1 MFGLGKDTSL
11 EDEVPGT
18 INLVDMEGLLDV
30 EKGENGNIILHPP
43 PSSDIN
49 DPLRWLRWK
58 KEYQLYLLTFWGFI
72 QSVSTI
78 WSGPIW
84 DLWVEMFGCTYN
96 QLNIMSGLCFVFIA
110 VGCVTLQPCALKLG
124 KRFVYLICTLFQI
137 IGNVIY
143 AKATGVNHLYAAS
156 AFVGFGS
163 APMYSL
169 IEISV
174 MDFYFQHQRASKI
187 SYLVFALYGGVALGP
202 LAAGYVTDGLGWKW
216 CPYIM
221 VIIFSVTFIVQ
232 FFTMEDTTFRRVET
246 PEDFQTV
253 ILEQIKS
260 RESQALDLGK
270 SHPSRVEVEL
280 HEDDDSS
287 IDQSIPKRPYWNRM
301 NIFSLAH
308 ADPRS
313 WFWVIF
319 KPFWL
324 ASFPAVVWCGILQA
338 VQQMWLTLISSTQAQ
353 FYSEPPYNFG
363 NSAIGL
369 TNLSTFVGIILGL
382 WYGGWFVD
390 KVTLYLSRKNNG
402 IMEPEFRLWNM
413 VIPVGINVCGLL
425 SYGLGFLNKVHWAV
439 PCILGQGSLGFS
451 MAAVTG
457 IAYTY
462 CSDSYP
468 NLVGEG
474 IVFISFIN
482 NAVATVFTFFI
493 SDWMDRDGLV
503 LMTWLLFLI
512 AMVVNGSFLAFTIW
526 GKQAR
531 RMTKHLY
538 YRICDLGEVKSS
550 SSHL

>member
-1 MFGLGKDTSL
+1 M
-11 EDEVPGT
+11 
-18 INLVDMEGLLDV
+18 
-30 EKGENGNIILHPP
+30 
-43 PSSDIN
+43 
-49 DPLRWLRWK
+49 
-58 KEYQLYLLTFWGFI
+58 
-72 QSVSTI
+72 
-78 WSGPIW
+78 
-84 DLWVEMFGCTYN
+84 
-96 QLNIMSGLCFVFIA
+96 
-110 VGCVTLQPCALKLG
+110 
-124 KRFVYLICTLFQI
+124 
-137 IGNVIY
+137 
-143 AKATGVNHLYAAS
+143 
-156 AFVGFGS
+156 
-163 APMYSL
+163 
-169 IEISV
+169 
-174 MDFYFQHQRASKI
+174 
-187 SYLVFALYGGVALGP
+187 
-202 LAAGYVTDGLGWKW
+202 
-216 CPYIM
+216 
-221 VIIFSVTFIVQ
+221 
-232 FFTMEDTTFRRVET
+232 
-246 PEDFQTV
+246 
-253 ILEQIKS
+253 
-260 RESQALDLGK
+260 
-270 SHPSRVEVEL
+270 
-280 HEDDDSS
+280 
-287 IDQSIPKRPYWNRM
+287 
-301 NIFSLAH
+301 
-308 ADPRS
+308 
-313 WFWVIF
+313 
-319 KPFWL
+319 
-324 ASFPAVVWCGILQA
+324 
-338 VQQMWLTLISSTQAQ
+338 
-353 FYSEPPYNFG
+353 
-363 NSAIGL
+363 
-369 TNLSTFVGIILGL
+369 
-382 WYGGWFVD
+382 D